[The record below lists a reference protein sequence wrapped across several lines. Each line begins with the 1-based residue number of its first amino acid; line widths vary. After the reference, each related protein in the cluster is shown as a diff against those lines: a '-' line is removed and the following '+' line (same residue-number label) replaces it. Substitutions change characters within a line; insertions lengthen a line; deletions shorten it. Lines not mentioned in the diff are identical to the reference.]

1 MSLILDVLKKKP
13 KKAKRLLGISYEQFD
28 KLVELAKQLHEH
40 QMELREREKVRINR
54 AGGGNKSKLSVEDQI
69 LLTIIY
75 LRHNPT
81 FQMLGIQFKISES
94 TAHYT
99 FNYWQSILE
108 KALPSSLLEQVKK
121 YLSEAEWIQEIIA
134 EIELTVD
141 SWESNRER
149 PTDYQEQKKCY
160 SGKRKNHTY
169 KNQAI
174 ILPLGEDIVDVVV
187 GELGPKSDI
196 SIWREQKNKFKSSQK
211 FRGDKAYVGEAQIQR
226 PHKKPRLGKLTETE
240 KAENRESAKQRIY
253 VEHIIRIVKIF
264 KVAQERFRLS
274 SERYSSVMKTI
285 CGLVRFRIGALVF

>member
-1 MSLILDVLKKKP
+1 MSLILDTLKKKP
-13 KKAKRLLGISYEQFD
+13 KEAKRLLGISYEQFD
-28 KLVELAKQLHEH
+28 KLVNLAKQLHEH
-40 QMELREREKVRINR
+40 QIELREKEKVRINR
-54 AGGGNKSKLSVEDQI
+54 QGGGNKSKLSVEDQI

-226 PHKKPRLGKLTETE
+226 PHKKPPLGKLTEKQ
-240 KAENRESAKQRIY
+240 KAENKESAKKRIY
-253 VEHIIRIVKIF
+253 VEHIIRVIKIF
-264 KVAQERFRLS
+264 KLAQERFRLNS
-274 SERYSSVMKTI
+274 QKYSSTMRTI
-285 CGLVRFRIGALVF
+285 CGLVRLRIGALIL